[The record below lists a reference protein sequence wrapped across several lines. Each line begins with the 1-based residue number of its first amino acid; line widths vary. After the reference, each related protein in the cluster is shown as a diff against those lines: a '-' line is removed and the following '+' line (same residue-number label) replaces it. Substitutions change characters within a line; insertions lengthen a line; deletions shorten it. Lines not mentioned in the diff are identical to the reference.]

1 VRDLVFLKWIITVWH
16 IFMALFICWTSRG
29 MTWERNKAAV
39 IGFGIMA
46 IMYVMALVLIWGR

>member
-1 VRDLVFLKWIITVWH
+1 MVFLKWIITVWH
-16 IFMALFICWTSRG
+16 LLMAVFICWTSRG

-46 IMYVMALVLIWGR
+46 LMYVLALVPIWR